1 MRDRLASWERIAP
14 LPEEIASSRTLAKSY
29 LQRIACVIVPKPDPV
44 GIGGVNALEDVGMN
58 AGAILL
64 ERFDEIGGVY
74 EHLWPFNL

>member
-1 MRDRLASWERIAP
+1 MGAD
-14 LPEEIASSRTLAKSY
+14 
-29 LQRIACVIVPKPDPV
+29 Q
-44 GIGGVNALEDVGMN
+44 IGGVNALEDVGMN